1 MNNDIGF
8 AKDDRT
14 HEKQLLAREI
24 KQTSN
29 KHSANTVPITT

>member
-1 MNNDIGF
+1 MNNDIGST
-8 AKDDRT
+8 KDDRT

-24 KQTSN
+24 RRTSN